1 MIEILDTVEPPKAPE
16 VVRLTPLQIL
26 AAAQAQVE
34 DVLVKADQTFQLL
47 QQNLNQVSTQRV
59 ALSAQKQ
66 MLVELIS
73 RIKQEESK

>member
-1 MIEILDTVEPPKAPE
+1 MTEFIDTVEPVTPE
-16 VVRLTPLQIL
+16 VVKLTPLQIL
-26 AAAQAQVE
+26 QSAQAQVE
-34 DVLVKADQTFQLL
+34 DVLVKAEQTFQLL
-47 QQNLNQVSTQRV
+47 QQNLTQVSTQRV